1 MNSKAYRSP
10 SARSL
15 MVGISSLYAYIY
27 CLLAS
32 NELTMM
38 PIFGGA
44 MYMCG
49 QVATEF
55 FSAAIGPASEL
66 LPKSLRRWRRAI
78 LIVLMLMSVF
88 LVIIYPLRL
97 SSFQLWTVLVIVLA
111 MLLRD
116 EVARR
121 LIHMRTRG
129 GLTIAWFSAL
139 LALAHILPALAVL
152 WDFLFNLDAMRGWTM
167 FAAYGI
173 ADALALY
180 IQIRDV
186 QDSNDQE
193 VSEQEVREINATQET
208 LGKANAFR
216 AYQALSTAI
225 VIALVVSVVLV
236 YTNVLLVGQDML
248 IQMALAV
255 LSTLVTREISELLF
269 SFWNRRKEYRPNL
282 TYVMLF
288 GLLLWFSAINSL
300 SSVTRQTEIHML
312 SVYFCLC
319 MMTAGSTLTVI
330 SMHRMEEAID
340 NVARYADAG
349 IQRSSLLLR
358 RAADLEL
365 ARLLGNMI
373 SLIIIAVLFY
383 LGGMH
388 SIPSSVTNVQVHPL
402 LLVPAL
408 IMVVISIVCAF
419 RFPLSEQNMDKLDRF
434 LHLRDEGKSNK
445 ALQSQIEQL
454 VMQEHRQPF
463 GTAFVKFM
471 IRVLYPHRIKGR
483 ENIRLDDDNPLV
495 FLCNHGDIYGP
506 LVCAAWFP
514 VPMRPW
520 VISQVCTTVEEFSDY
535 FCKYNLARFR
545 CSEKWKRRIAWQV
558 GRLSMW
564 CMRQLECIPVYRDHP
579 MELIKTFRAS
589 VDAMQAGDNLLIFP
603 ENPNAVEKDH
613 GYEHDGLGELFDGF
627 MMLATIYYRR
637 TRKACRFMPMYAH
650 KGTRTL
656 CFGNEVVYN
665 PKAEDEETERI
676 RVVKECEKEMRRLM
690 QEQDALTRKK

>member
-1 MNSKAYRSP
+1 MDRKNFQSP

-15 MVGISSLYAYIY
+15 MIGISSLYAYIY

-32 NELTMM
+32 NELTSI
-38 PIFGGA
+38 PFFGGA

-49 QVATEF
+49 QVSSEF
-55 FSAAIGPASEL
+55 FSAAIGPASNL
-66 LPKSLRRWRRAI
+66 LPKSLRRWRRVI
-78 LIVLMLMSVF
+78 LILLLLMSLF
-88 LVIIYPLRL
+88 LLVIYPMRL

-129 GLTIAWFSAL
+129 GLRLVWFCVF
-139 LALAHILPALAVL
+139 LACAHIVPALAVL
-152 WDFLFNLDAMRGWTM
+152 WDFLYNLEGPRAWTM

-180 IQIRDV
+180 IQVRDV
-186 QDSNDQE
+186 RSSNDYE
-193 VSEQEVREINATQET
+193 ISEQAVKEITEVQDM

-216 AYQALSTAI
+216 AYRALSTAV

-236 YTNVLLVGQDML
+236 YTNVLLVGKDMI

-255 LSTLVTREISELLF
+255 ATSLVTREIAERLLR
-269 SFWNRRKEYRPNL
+269 FWMKKKDRQVNP
-282 TYVMLF
+282 TYVMLL
-288 GLLLWFSAINSL
+288 GLLLWFSALNSFRTVIREPDISYL
-300 SSVTRQTEIHML
+300 GM
-312 SVYFCLC
+312 YMCLC
-319 MMTAGSTLTVI
+319 LMTAGATLTVI
-330 SMHRMEEAID
+330 AMQRMEASMD
-340 NVARYADAG
+340 SVAKYTDAG
-349 IQRSSLLLR
+349 MQLSSMFLVR
-358 RAADLEL
+358 QANMEL
-365 ARLLGNMI
+365 SRLMGNMI
-373 SLIIIAVLFY
+373 SLIIIAILFT
-383 LGGMH
+383 LGGRGGM
-388 SIPSSVTNVQVHPL
+388 SPQIQIHPA

-419 RFPLSEQNMDKLDRF
+419 RFPLSKNNMDKLDRF
-434 LHLRDEGKSNK
+434 LHLRDEGKINK

-463 GTAFVKFM
+463 GTAFVKFV
-471 IRVLYPHRIKGR
+471 IRIIMRHKIIGR

-506 LVCAAWFP
+506 LACAACFP

-535 FCKYNLARFR
+535 FCRYNLA
-545 CSEKWKRRIAWQV
+545 SWKISDKWKRRIANAV

-564 CMRQLECIPVYRDHP
+564 CMKQLEVIPVYRDHP
-579 MELIKTFRAS
+579 MELIKTFRAT
-589 VDAMQAGDNLLIFP
+589 VEAMQAGDNILIFP
-603 ENPNAVEKDH
+603 ENPNAEGKDH
-613 GYEHDGLGELFDGF
+613 GYEHEGLGKLFDGF
-627 MMLATIYYRR
+627 MMLATIYYKR
-637 TRKACRFMPMYAH
+637 THKACRFLPMYAH

-656 CFGNEVVYN
+656 NFGHEVVYN
-665 PKAEDEETERI
+665 PKAEDEETERL
-676 RVVKECEKEMRRLM
+676 RVVRECEKEMRRLM
-690 QEQDALTRKK
+690 EEQDRKMKK